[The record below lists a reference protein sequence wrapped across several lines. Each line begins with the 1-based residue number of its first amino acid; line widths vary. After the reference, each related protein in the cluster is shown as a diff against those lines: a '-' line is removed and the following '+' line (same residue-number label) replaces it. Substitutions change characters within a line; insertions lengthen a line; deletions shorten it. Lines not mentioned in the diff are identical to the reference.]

1 MATIDIS
8 AGLLPPPQCYASEQ
22 DRLDAYAQALIGQII
37 TSPEWSANTV
47 APASLGL
54 YWLRLDANQNPV
66 EVLKYNSTAPAGW
79 ARVATQFTYGVGGG
93 VANAYTLTLTPA
105 SPGVNQAYRTGACY
119 AFIASAANTGAT
131 TLAVDGLA
139 AKAITKFGTVPLV
152 ANDIVANKM
161 CVVVYDGTQF
171 QLLNPGLNVSAAGF
185 TPGTDRQFLR
195 TNSTPATV
203 WESGYITPVAN
214 YQAFPAAGGSVTFT
228 HGFSVDPLSWDIGI
242 ICNDAGGDAG
252 LARAIQVHL
261 HGNLRLAGLANHLG
275 RARHGLESFP
285 GRQFA
290 QGHLRPR
297 PIVRDHLGRR
307 QGAQASADLQGTPI
321 GETVHHT
328 GCVLVAGAGRVHDFF
343 HGNRRNRDHF
353 AVAEQEGA
361 VLAPGHGGQAGAAA
375 QAVEGDGEVVG
386 LEQGQGLGLVGE
398 EQVHL

>member
-54 YWLRLDANQNPV
+54 YWLRLDANQNPI
-66 EVLKYNSTAPAGW
+66 EVLKYNTVSAGW

-93 VANAYTLTLTPA
+93 AANAYTLTLTPP
-105 SPGVNQAYRTGACY
+105 SPGANQAYRTGVCY
-119 AFIASAANTGAT
+119 AFIAPAANTGAT
-131 TLAVDGLA
+131 TIDVDTRGV
-139 AKAITKFGTVPLV
+139 KAITKFGTVPLV

-242 ICNDAGGDAG
+242 ICTDAAGDAG
-252 LARAIQVHL
+252 YAQNDCISARSLAWVTNYGVAITCFSNATSIGMVRASGTANIYVYAKSTGAPTAITEAKWKVMARAI
-261 HGNLRLAGLANHLG
+261 R
-275 RARHGLESFP
+275 
-285 GRQFA
+285 
-290 QGHLRPR
+290 
-297 PIVRDHLGRR
+297 
-307 QGAQASADLQGTPI
+307 
-321 GETVHHT
+321 
-328 GCVLVAGAGRVHDFF
+328 
-343 HGNRRNRDHF
+343 
-353 AVAEQEGA
+353 
-361 VLAPGHGGQAGAAA
+361 
-375 QAVEGDGEVVG
+375 
-386 LEQGQGLGLVGE
+386 
-398 EQVHL
+398 

>member
-54 YWLRLDANQNPV
+54 YWLRLDANQNPI
-66 EVLKYNSTAPAGW
+66 EVLKYNTVSAGW

-93 VANAYTLTLTPA
+93 AANAYTLTLTPP
-105 SPGVNQAYRTGACY
+105 SPGANQAYRTGVCY
-119 AFIASAANTGAT
+119 AFIAPAANTGAT
-131 TLAVDGLA
+131 TIDVDTRGV
-139 AKAITKFGTVPLV
+139 KAITKFGTVPLV

-214 YQAFPAAGGSVTFT
+214 YQAFPAAGGNVTFT

-242 ICNDAGGDAG
+242 ICTDAAGDAG
-252 LARAIQVHL
+252 YAQNDCISARSLAWVTNYGVAITCFSNATSIGMVRASGTANIYVYAKSTGAPTAIDESKWKVMARAI
-261 HGNLRLAGLANHLG
+261 R
-275 RARHGLESFP
+275 
-285 GRQFA
+285 
-290 QGHLRPR
+290 
-297 PIVRDHLGRR
+297 
-307 QGAQASADLQGTPI
+307 
-321 GETVHHT
+321 
-328 GCVLVAGAGRVHDFF
+328 
-343 HGNRRNRDHF
+343 
-353 AVAEQEGA
+353 
-361 VLAPGHGGQAGAAA
+361 
-375 QAVEGDGEVVG
+375 
-386 LEQGQGLGLVGE
+386 
-398 EQVHL
+398 

>member
-105 SPGVNQAYRTGACY
+105 SPGVNQAYRTGVCY
-119 AFIASAANTGAT
+119 AFIANAANTGAT

-139 AKAITKFGTVPLV
+139 AKAITKFGTTALV

-203 WESGYITPVAN
+203 WESGYITPVAS
-214 YQAFPAAGGSVTFT
+214 YQAIPAAGSAVTFS
-228 HGFSVDPLSWDIGI
+228 HGLGVDPLTWDVGI
-242 ICNDAGGDAG
+242 ICTDAGGDATYALNDYIPVG
-252 LARAIQVHL
+252 SIMRTDLSETDHRITSYSNSTVIGMVRGSVVSGIQVNGKTTGVLTVINESKWKVMARAI
-261 HGNLRLAGLANHLG
+261 R
-275 RARHGLESFP
+275 
-285 GRQFA
+285 
-290 QGHLRPR
+290 
-297 PIVRDHLGRR
+297 
-307 QGAQASADLQGTPI
+307 
-321 GETVHHT
+321 
-328 GCVLVAGAGRVHDFF
+328 
-343 HGNRRNRDHF
+343 
-353 AVAEQEGA
+353 
-361 VLAPGHGGQAGAAA
+361 
-375 QAVEGDGEVVG
+375 
-386 LEQGQGLGLVGE
+386 
-398 EQVHL
+398 

>member
-105 SPGVNQAYRTGACY
+105 SPGVNQAYRTGVCY
-119 AFIASAANTGAT
+119 AFIANAANTGAT

-152 ANDIVANKM
+152 TNDIVANKM

-242 ICNDAGGDAG
+242 ICDDAGGDAG
-252 LARAIQVHL
+252 YAQNDCISARSLSWTTNYGIAVTCFSNATSIGMVRAAGTANIWVNHKTTGVPTAITEAKWKVMARAI
-261 HGNLRLAGLANHLG
+261 R
-275 RARHGLESFP
+275 
-285 GRQFA
+285 
-290 QGHLRPR
+290 
-297 PIVRDHLGRR
+297 
-307 QGAQASADLQGTPI
+307 
-321 GETVHHT
+321 
-328 GCVLVAGAGRVHDFF
+328 
-343 HGNRRNRDHF
+343 
-353 AVAEQEGA
+353 
-361 VLAPGHGGQAGAAA
+361 
-375 QAVEGDGEVVG
+375 
-386 LEQGQGLGLVGE
+386 
-398 EQVHL
+398 